1 MASGVAMHAFSYATK
16 PFLLLF
22 FSTIVLIGG
31 IVGSNIVF
39 AQTTASVSQDQVN
52 AVQQV
57 MAGLGLNSTSQGLV
71 GIDTYCGNIGNYLDE
86 SDCKNVIGIKN
97 DLQLGGQT
105 TYIRVSI
112 WSDATLAA
120 NHFQT
125 IYYNETNP
133 DANAVYFGGQPQVE
147 KFEAGTGNQAFD
159 AYDSGGHVENLV
171 TIGGTGY
178 NTGLATG
185 EFQCGVIT
193 GYIEQKLIPPQS
205 FIDSL
210 NNPNMT
216 DTQRGQAF
224 YNETQQLRVKAAP
237 IAKDWLTKVAQTLS
251 SNNLCGAAP
260 KHLPIIFIPG
270 VAGTYLDFADA
281 NGQTINIWP
290 ITGTSTQGS
299 AYRLLLQGDGA
310 TSSSPLESGQSVV
323 ANRIF
328 ASHGLG
334 SSKDPFNFYGG
345 FEDYLVTNE
354 GYTLGKDLVE
364 FPYDWR
370 LDNQVHLAELDKLVN
385 QVRASTGQ
393 SKVILIAHS
402 MGGII
407 GKAYVD
413 SIGASK
419 VDTLITIGT
428 PFFGAVK
435 PYYALVNGYTFGNPF
450 ISPLAVKILAQNS
463 SAVYEL
469 CPWVPFVYDYKNKQD
484 LTLDQSFQMKYK
496 DVKTGYLVFYDGT
509 DNIWS
514 PNTDLIQNAKN
525 FHNLIG
531 TKVSP
536 YPLPSGVKHYV
547 IIGTGVTT
555 LDGFVMADQP
565 PDESHYIEIL
575 GRHVKL
581 IPHLGD
587 GDGTVPMFSSQISGV
602 TKTYY
607 VPYQI
612 GASSEHGSLTDNVN
626 IQKIVKSILDGNPSD
641 YYTSYSEGALTEK
654 DSTDFTIHSNVQTT
668 IVDETTGNK
677 LGYNNDGGIDE
688 TIPGGTFLSMDG
700 GTYAHISDVSD
711 TYKVILNGTNNGKF
725 TLITNVTKSGQS
737 TVFSYNDVPVQQG
750 TIAQL
755 EISPSQAS
763 SSSMPTLQVNSNG
776 QESTVSATA
785 ETGLISPAP
794 STPPTPTTTPS
805 APPQAQSFTSTPDVV
820 NSFLSGNSIAI
831 TNQNTNSQLANYI
844 TMQSVPDKYAQQ
856 VLGIQGQF
864 VTTVAYQ
871 DRYGRPESNN
881 NLNVFLQL
889 SHTTDKINS
898 MRGVELGGD
907 SIMTNLSG
915 VSGST
920 SLVNSAEIQIPQ
932 GSAGNVPQKIRDT
945 LNTAIEP
952 ANTSQPVLDFLN
964 NNIDLVNKVTGDHLT
979 HYILVQTVPDLYAQK
994 ILNIQGQYVS
1004 TLAFE
1009 DRYGRQDSNGNLNVF
1024 LQISHTA
1031 DQVNSI
1037 RGIQLGGDDI
1047 EVFVNGVDEGTITK
1061 TVEIPMSSSSTT
1073 QMQSSETTPP
1083 APQLGQ
1089 NTLPAQSQPQSPPPT
1104 AQSANGYFKM
1114 DKSEYSSSAN
1124 PPEMATI
1131 TGKLND
1137 PKGGTV
1143 VLTITKPDGT
1153 TEPISADVTNV
1164 GDFTTL
1170 VIIDESF
1177 PAGTYTISG
1186 NYHGSDL
1193 GSTTFTVR

>member
-22 FSTIVLIGG
+22 FSTIVLIAG
-31 IVGSNIVF
+31 IVGSSTVF
-39 AQTTASVSQDQVN
+39 AQTSTLTSQDQVN
-52 AVQQV
+52 AIQQA
-57 MAGLGLNSTSQGLV
+57 MKNLGLQVQLGSGTTVCDSSYVDQWPWPPYPYTCLTIRGDIGTLASGGSSTTIFVRIWAS
-71 GIDTYCGNIGNYLDE
+71 
-86 SDCKNVIGIKN
+86 N
-97 DLQLGGQT
+97 DL
-105 TYIRVSI
+105 
-112 WSDATLAA
+112 A
-120 NHFQT
+120 NQDFQSNYNHYSNDKKTANPT
-125 IYYNETNP
+125 ITVNL
-133 DANAVYFGGQPQVE
+133 
-147 KFEAGTGNQAFD
+147 NQFD
-159 AYDSGGHVENLV
+159 AGSGTPAFLYYASGGIGEVLTSDSVEA
-171 TIGGTGY
+171 IFGDAYGG
-178 NTGLATG
+178 
-185 EFQCGVIT
+185 FQCGALSGNVISE
-193 GYIEQKLIPPQS
+193 YRASKSDMDS
-205 FIDSL
+205 F
-210 NNPNMT
+210 NNMT
-216 DTQRGQAF
+216 TDPTSAEEAEGTQLS
-224 YNETQQLRVKAAP
+224 TKAA
-237 IAKDWLTKVAQTLS
+237 ADSQNFLSKLAQSLVS
-251 SNNLCGAAP
+251 ANLCGAAP

-270 VAGTYLDFADA
+270 VAGSFLDLIDQNAGTDT
-281 NGQTINIWP
+281 NLWP
-290 ITGTSTQGS
+290 VTTRSSYQ
-299 AYRLLLQGDGA
+299 LLLQGDGA
-310 TSSSPLESGQSVV
+310 TKLYPPLESGQSIV
-323 ANRIF
+323 ANKIF
-328 ASHGLG
+328 ASHGPG
-334 SSKDPFNFYGG
+334 SSLDPLNFYGG
-345 FEDYLVTNE
+345 FEDYLVNKQN
-354 GYTLGKDLVE
+354 YTLGQDLVE

-385 QVRASTGQ
+385 QLRVSSGQ
-393 SKVILIAHS
+393 SKVIIIAHS

-407 GKAYVD
+407 GRAYVD
-413 SIGASK
+413 TIGASK

-428 PFFGAVK
+428 PFYGAPK
-435 PYYALVNGYTFGNPF
+435 PYYALLNGYTFGNKL
-450 ISPLAVKILAQNS
+450 INPLAVKALAQNS
-463 SAVYEL
+463 TAVYEL
-469 CPWVPFVYDYKNKQD
+469 CPWIPFIWDFNNGQEITRD
-484 LTLDQSFQMKYK
+484 DSFNIKYK
-496 DVKTGYLVFYDGT
+496 DVKEGSLVYYGGS
-509 DNIWS
+509 DNVWS
-514 PNTDLIQNAKN
+514 PNIGLLTNAKT
-525 FHNLIG
+525 FHDSTIG
-531 TKVSP
+531 TKDSP
-536 YPLPSGVKHYV
+536 VPLPNGVKHYV

-555 LDGFVMADQP
+555 LSGFTMFDQKN
-565 PDESHYIEIL
+565 DANGFIQFS
-575 GRHVKL
+575 GRHVWLYPKF
-581 IPHLGD
+581 GD
-587 GDGTVPMFSSQISGV
+587 GDGTVPKEMAEISGV
-602 TKTYY
+602 TGTYY
-607 VPYQI
+607 VSYF
-612 GASSEHGSLTDNVN
+612 ASTATTEHGSLTDNPDV
-626 IQKIVKSILDGNPSD
+626 QTIVGRIISNSTIDPAV
-641 YYTSYSEGALTEK
+641 YSYIDLHTANK
-654 DSTDFTIHSNVQTT
+654 DSTNFEVHSNVQTT

-755 EISPSQAS
+755 EISPNQVS

-785 ETGLISPAP
+785 ETGLISPTP
-794 STPPTPTTTPS
+794 STPPTPTTTSS
-805 APPQAQSFTSTPDVV
+805 APPQAQSFTSTPDIV
-820 NSFLSGNSIAI
+820 NSFLSGNSVAI

-945 LNTAIEP
+945 LNAAIEP
-952 ANTSQPVLDFLN
+952 ANTPQPVLDFLN

-994 ILNIQGQYVS
+994 VLNIQGQYVS

-1047 EVFVNGVDEGTITK
+1047 EVYVNGVDEGTITK

-1073 QMQSSETTPP
+1073 QTQSSGTTPP

-1089 NTLPAQSQPQSPPPT
+1089 NTPPAQSLPQSPAPT
-1104 AQSANGYFKM
+1104 SQSANGYFKV

-1177 PAGTYTISG
+1177 PAGTYTMSG

-1193 GSTTFTVR
+1193 GSITFTVR